1 MDNIKHQFPTLQNN
15 PELIYFD
22 SAASTQTH
30 SSVVDKMNHYY
41 DFERCN
47 IHRGDYEISRSVSDQ
62 VDVAR
67 EQVAELIN
75 AKPEQIIFTQG
86 ATEGMNMIAEW
97 FKNAPTVFITE
108 LEHSANV
115 MPWLAQGRNT
125 VNGRLQVIPTHID
138 GDLDLSELARTL
150 EKHPGSLVSIIAT
163 SNVSGSD
170 TPWASIA
177 KVAKSCGCPVVVDA
191 CQTVGSHKFDVGANP
206 EIDFAVFSGHKM
218 YGPTGIGVLYSK
230 HDVNELRPVRLG
242 GGPVNHYDVKG
253 NIEFHEGPEKH
264 EPGTPNVAGILGIGV
279 AAEWI
284 NYMGY
289 SRIIDRIMTVNE
301 FLVDAGLYDIKGL
314 SCVNKQLELA
324 AASPTNIASFV
335 SREVHPS
342 DIGALLGSKG
352 VAIRTGKV
360 CAHHIVNKLSNSGIL
375 RVSWS
380 IYNTQYD
387 AEKLVEELCKTMK
400 KLT

>member
-1 MDNIKHQFPTLQNN
+1 MDNIKHQFPTLHNN

-97 FKNAPTVFITE
+97 FKNVPTVFITE

-138 GDLDLSELARTL
+138 GDIDLSEFARTL
-150 EKHPGSLVSIIAT
+150 ENHPGSLVSIIAT

-177 KVAKSCGCPVVVDA
+177 KIAKNCGCSVVVDA
-191 CQTVGSHKFDVGANP
+191 CQSVGSHKFDVGANP
-206 EIDFAVFSGHKM
+206 EIDFAVFSGLK
-218 YGPTGIGVLYSK
+218 S
-230 HDVNELRPVRLG
+230 RPFKG
-242 GGPVNHYDVKG
+242 GDDYRRR
-253 NIEFHEGPEKH
+253 E
-264 EPGTPNVAGILGIGV
+264 
-279 AAEWI
+279 
-284 NYMGY
+284 NY
-289 SRIIDRIMTVNE
+289 T
-301 FLVDAGLYDIKGL
+301 
-314 SCVNKQLELA
+314 
-324 AASPTNIASFV
+324 
-335 SREVHPS
+335 
-342 DIGALLGSKG
+342 
-352 VAIRTGKV
+352 
-360 CAHHIVNKLSNSGIL
+360 
-375 RVSWS
+375 
-380 IYNTQYD
+380 
-387 AEKLVEELCKTMK
+387 
-400 KLT
+400 